1 MHKRICTLV
10 IVLLAGISVYAQN
23 IGPTGVLTGTVRDK
37 KTQESLPSVSVA
49 LEGTDLGTVT
59 DIDGK
64 FRIENIPPKSYN
76 IRISSIDY
84 KEVKLFNV
92 VITTGN
98 AEIVQVE
105 MERNSIELE
114 GVVIRSNPFNKPAE
128 SPVSLQ
134 TLSAQEIKSNP
145 GGNFDVSRVIQAFP
159 GVGGTSGSVGGYRND
174 LIIRGGAPN
183 ENVYYLDGIEV
194 PTINHFATQGSA
206 GGPTGI
212 INTTFINEVNL
223 YTSAFPAR
231 YDNPLSGVLQ
241 MKQREANPEQ
251 VQHNVRLSA
260 TELAYS
266 VDGPIKK
273 DKLTFLASARR
284 SYLQL
289 LFQLLDVPIQP
300 SYWDFQYKIDYK
312 INKNLTFYTLGIG
325 AIDNFSFLTPDDLTP
340 ENVYT
345 IKSNPTINQWSYTNG
360 YGLKGLVKNGYWNLT
375 FSRNMLNNEL
385 DRFEDNQNPVESER
399 VLKIRSQEA
408 ENKTRFVWNKY
419 FDRWSY
425 SAGVVAQYCQFTN
438 DYYTRVRSELR
449 DTSGQLIQPEFVVQ
463 GNSSINFLRYGA
475 FAQVAANFFK
485 ERLDVS
491 LGLRADGN
499 TFTDGGNNLGETL
512 SPRLAASLLLLENFK
527 FNASVARYYKIPTY
541 TVLGFQTNGTYVN
554 KDAAYIQS
562 DHLVAGFEY
571 LPSRGTRFTL
581 EGFYKQYDNYP
592 VSLVDGISLANKG
605 GNFSVLGNEPITS
618 TGLGRSY
625 GAEFQFQQK
634 LIENF
639 FAILSYT
646 YYISEFT
653 NAGGQYE
660 PASWDNRH
668 LLSFIGGYKFK
679 RNYELGVKFRYQ
691 GGAPYTPFDPVAS
704 QLNYISIGAGTPDN
718 TQFNDARLGA
728 FHAMDIRLDKKW
740 NFQKW
745 SLDVFIDVTN
755 VYGSVQPQYPQ
766 YTFERTPDNS
776 AFATT
781 DGQAVRADGSNAIPY
796 VIRESDPVTI
806 PSIGFIIAF

>member
-1 MHKRICTLV
+1 MNKQL
-10 IVLLAGISVYAQN
+10 VLLLALISCSLFTFAQRV
-23 IGPTGVLTGTVRDK
+23 GPTGILTGIIKDK
-37 KTQESLPSVSVA
+37 QTQEPIPTVSIS
-49 LEGTDLGTVT
+49 LEGANIGTVT

-64 FRIENIPPKSYN
+64 FTIENIPPKSYN
-76 IRISSIDY
+76 IRIKSIDY
-84 KEVKLFNV
+84 KEIILNNV

-98 AEIVQVE
+98 AEILQ
-105 MERNSIELE
+105 IELE
-114 GVVIRSNPFNKPAE
+114 KNSINLDGVVIRSNPFNKSAE
-128 SPVSLQ
+128 TPLSFQ

-145 GGNFDVSRVIQAFP
+145 GGNFDISRVIQAFP

-183 ENVYYLDGIEV
+183 ENVYYIDGIEV
-194 PTINHFATQGSA
+194 PVINHFATQGSA

-212 INTTFINEVNL
+212 VNTNFISEVNL
-223 YTSAFPAR
+223 YTSAFAAK
-231 YDNPLSGVLQ
+231 YDNPLSGVLE
-241 MKQREANPEQ
+241 MKQRSANPNK

-289 LFQLLDVPIQP
+289 LFKVLDVPIQP

-312 INKNLTFYTLGIG
+312 INDKLNFYTIGIG
-325 AIDNFSFLTPDDLTP
+325 AIDNFSFLTPEELTP

-345 IKSNPTINQWSYTNG
+345 IKSNPTINQWNYTNG
-360 YGLKGLVKNGYWNLT
+360 YGLKGLTKNGYWNLT
-375 FSRNMLNNEL
+375 FSRNMLDNEL
-385 DRFEDNQNPVESER
+385 NRFEDNQNPVEAER
-399 VLKIRSQEA
+399 ILKVKSREA
-408 ENKTRFVWNKY
+408 ENKTRFIWNKY

-425 SAGVVAQYCQFTN
+425 SMGVLAQYSQFSN

-449 DTSGQLIQPEFVVQ
+449 DANGMLLQPAFVVQ
-463 GNSSINFLRYGA
+463 GNTSLNFFRYGA
-475 FAQVAANFFK
+475 FAQAATKLFK
-485 ERLDVS
+485 ERLSVS
-491 LGLRADGN
+491 LGLRTDGN
-499 TFTDGGNNLGETL
+499 TFTTNGNNLGRTI
-512 SPRLAASLLLLENFK
+512 SPRLSASLFLIENLK

-541 TVLGFQTNGTYVN
+541 TVLGYQAAGVYVN
-554 KDAAYIQS
+554 QSSDYIQS

-571 LPSRGTRFTL
+571 LPAKSTRLTL
-581 EGFYKQYDNYP
+581 EGFYKLYDNYP
-592 VSLVDGISLANKG
+592 VSLIDSISLANKG
-605 GNFSVLGNEPITS
+605 GNFSVLGNEPVSS
-618 TGLGRSY
+618 TGKGRSY

-634 LIENF
+634 LTKNF

-646 YYISEFT
+646 YCISEFT
-653 NAGGQYE
+653 NANGIYE

-691 GGAPYTPFDPVAS
+691 GGAPYTPFDLAAS
-704 QLNYISIGAGTPDN
+704 QQNYLTTGAGVADN
-718 TQFNDARLGA
+718 SQFNNLRLGA
-728 FHAMDIRLDKKW
+728 FNAMDIRIDKKW
-740 NFQKW
+740 NFRKW
-745 SLDVFIDVTN
+745 ALDVFIDVSN
-755 VYGSVQPQYPQ
+755 VYGSVSPQYPQ

-781 DGQAVRADGSNAIPY
+781 NGQAVQPDGSNAIPY
-796 VIRESDPVTI
+796 IIKESDPVTI
-806 PSIGFIIAF
+806 PSIGFIVAF